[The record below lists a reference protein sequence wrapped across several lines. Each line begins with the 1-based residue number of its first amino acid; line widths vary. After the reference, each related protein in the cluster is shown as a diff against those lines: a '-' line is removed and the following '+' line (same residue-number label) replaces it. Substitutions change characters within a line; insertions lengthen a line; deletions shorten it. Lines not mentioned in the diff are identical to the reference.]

1 MHFKTVLPMHSVGL
15 VLKAE
20 SCLVSTSLSP
30 SHRTLKCLVSSGLCV
45 AMSLDQEPGKGLKEW
60 LCAYPKPLPPSSVL
74 RVFCGLSLSSS
85 DQGMEIRK
93 QGIGRWAGGLRRIP
107 EV

>member
-1 MHFKTVLPMHSVGL
+1 MHFNAVLPMHSVGL

-20 SCLVSTSLSP
+20 SGLVSTSLSP
-30 SHRTLKCLVSSGLCV
+30 SHRTLKCLVSSGLC
-45 AMSLDQEPGKGLKEW
+45 AARNPNQEPGRGLKEW
-60 LCAYPKPLPPSSVL
+60 RCAYPKPPASSVL